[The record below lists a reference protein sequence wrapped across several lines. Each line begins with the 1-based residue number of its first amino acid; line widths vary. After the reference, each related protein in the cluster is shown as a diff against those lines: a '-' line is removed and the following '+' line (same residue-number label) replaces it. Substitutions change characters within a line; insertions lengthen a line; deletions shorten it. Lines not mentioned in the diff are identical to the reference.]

1 MSMLIDTN
9 IALYLFGGDARIAE
23 ILDGQVVY
31 VSFITELELLGYPN
45 ITADEEKVIM
55 DFLDNCVVMDPNS
68 QIKEA
73 SVKFR
78 RRYGLKLP
86 DCIIA
91 ATAYYLG
98 IPLISADK
106 DFMRM
111 KEIDFVAYERS

>member
-9 IALYLFGGDARIAE
+9 IALYLFGGDSRIAE
-23 ILDGQVVY
+23 VLDGQIIY
-31 VSFITELELLGYPN
+31 VSFITELELLGYPS
-45 ITADEEKVIM
+45 ITVDEEKVIV
-55 DFLDNCVVMDPNS
+55 DFLDNCVIIDPNR

-73 SVKFR
+73 SVRFR

-106 DFMRM
+106 DFMRIE
-111 KEIDFVAYERS
+111 EINFVAYERS